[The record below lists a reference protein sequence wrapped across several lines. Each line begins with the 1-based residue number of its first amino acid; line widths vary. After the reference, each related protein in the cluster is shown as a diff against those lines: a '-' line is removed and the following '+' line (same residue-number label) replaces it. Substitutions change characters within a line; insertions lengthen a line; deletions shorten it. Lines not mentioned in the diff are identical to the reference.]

1 MNQKERGLK
10 MAYMALNNPES
21 KTGDIRQ
28 DLSPEKLESF
38 ARDVCK
44 PNSIIAAIPFVD
56 KTLYAN
62 PPLTRKEW
70 EEGIK
75 S

>member
-1 MNQKERGLK
+1 MTNEQKEHGLK

-21 KTGDIRQ
+21 KTGVIEQ
-28 DLSPEKLESF
+28 DLSVEKLESF
-38 ARDVCK
+38 AKGICK
-44 PNSIIAAIPFVD
+44 PNSILAAIPFVD
-56 KTLYAN
+56 K
-62 PPLTRKEW
+62 TRKEW